1 MYVFGILRFSGP
13 FGLVNEISEECVLT
27 HSLIIIKEEV
37 NMANKTEITA
47 LALAEPTAK
56 ELGVY
61 IVDVSYANGI
71 LCYYIDREGGVGI
84 DECEKFSRAVEE
96 VLDKEDII
104 ATEYS
109 LEVSSPGVDRKL
121 KKEREFLYYLGREV
135 EVKLFAPLD
144 GVKEFDGILK
154 AYSDKTATI
163 DCNGEEKQIAVKD
176 AVYIRLKFV
185 F

>member
-1 MYVFGILRFSGP
+1 
-13 FGLVNEISEECVLT
+13 
-27 HSLIIIKEEV
+27 
-37 NMANKTEITA
+37 MANKTEITA
-47 LALAEPTAK
+47 LALAEPTAE

-109 LEVSSPGVDRKL
+109 LEVSSPGVERELVRDEHFETCTGEKIKVKL
-121 KKEREFLYYLGREV
+121 IRPLEGKREFAGVLESFDGHCITLRLEDGGAMCIDKKET
-135 EVKLFAPLD
+135 
-144 GVKEFDGILK
+144 
-154 AYSDKTATI
+154 S
-163 DCNGEEKQIAVKD
+163 
-176 AVYIRLKFV
+176 YIRLDDFS

>member
-1 MYVFGILRFSGP
+1 
-13 FGLVNEISEECVLT
+13 
-27 HSLIIIKEEV
+27 
-37 NMANKTEITA
+37 MANKIENTA
-47 LALAEPTAK
+47 LSLAEATA
-56 ELGVY
+56 EEQGVY
-61 IVDVSYANGI
+61 IVDVSYSGGV

-84 DECEKFSRAVEE
+84 DECEAFSRAVEL

-104 ATEYS
+104 DTEYS

-121 KKEREFLYYLGREV
+121 KKEREFLYYTGREV
-135 EVKLFAPLD
+135 EIKLYAPMD

-154 AYSDKTATI
+154 GYHDKTAVVEY
-163 DCNGEEKQIAVKD
+163 NGTTVEIPVKD

>member
-1 MYVFGILRFSGP
+1 MLGILRFSK
-13 FGLVNEISEECVLT
+13 FYSLVNANSEECVLT
-27 HSLIIIKEEV
+27 HSLIIIKEEDD
-37 NMANKTEITA
+37 MANKTEITA
-47 LALAEPTAK
+47 LSLAEETAEK
-56 ELGVY
+56 LGVY

-84 DECEKFSRAVEE
+84 DECEAFSRAVEE
-96 VLDKEDII
+96 VLDREDII
-104 ATEYS
+104 ASEYS

-121 KKEREFLYYLGREV
+121 KKEREFLYYLGRKV

-154 AYSDKTATI
+154 DYSDKTATI
-163 DCNGEEKQIAVKD
+163 ECNGEEKQIPVKD

>member
-1 MYVFGILRFSGP
+1 
-13 FGLVNEISEECVLT
+13 
-27 HSLIIIKEEV
+27 
-37 NMANKTEITA
+37 MANKTEITA
-47 LALAEPTAK
+47 LELAEPTARD
-56 ELGVY
+56 LGVY
-61 IVDVSYANGI
+61 IVDVSYSNGI

-84 DECEKFSRAVEE
+84 DECEKFSRAVEL

-104 ATEYS
+104 DSEYS

-135 EVKLFAPLD
+135 KVKLYAPLN
-144 GVKEFDGILK
+144 GVKEFDGVLK
-154 AYSDKTATI
+154 AYSDKTATVES
-163 DCNGEEKQIAVKD
+163 NGEDIEIPVKD